1 MPGTRKA
8 KHFLIAAIKLLVVGG
23 AFYFIWS
30 RLAHDEKLDWQ
41 LLFKALNQAH
51 ASWLSIGL
59 LMLTFLNRFLEI
71 LKWHTLAQT
80 LKPLSLRQAAAQ
92 VLAAVTAALFTPNG
106 IGEYAAKA
114 MYFEKKQAKQV
125 VFLNLVCN
133 GVQLLLAVAGGI
145 AGLAYFNS
153 HYHTV
158 PQQLLLGGL
167 SLVAVVFLLIIGLRK
182 IAIKGYSLQR
192 IFAKVNSLPQPAHQK
207 NLIFAM
213 LRYAVLMHQYYLLFL
228 LFDVTISYPLLMAAI
243 AATYFVGSSLP
254 SFQFLDFAVKGGV
267 GVFFLGL
274 MGVSEWIV
282 VLVATLIWLLNTVLP
297 VIVGSYFVL
306 RFKAVA
312 KAQPEG

>member
-8 KHFLIAAIKLLVVGG
+8 KHLLIAAVKLLVVGG

-30 RLAHDEKLDWQ
+30 RLAHDEKLDWH
-41 LLFKALNQAH
+41 LFSKALKQPN
-51 ASWLSIGL
+51 ASWLCAGL

-71 LKWHTLAQT
+71 LKWRTLAST
-80 LKPLSLRQAAAQ
+80 LRPLSLKQAAAQ

-114 MYFEKKQAKQV
+114 LYFEKKHAKQV

-133 GVQLLLAVAGGI
+133 GVQLLLAVSGGI
-145 AGLAYFNS
+145 AGLVYFNS
-153 HYHTV
+153 YYHAV
-158 PQQLLLGGL
+158 PQRLLLIGL
-167 SLVAVVFLLIIGLRK
+167 ALLAVVILMIIALRK
-182 IAIKGYSLQR
+182 VAIKGYSLHR
-192 IFAKVNSLPQPAHQK
+192 VIAKVNSLPQPTHQK

-228 LFDVTISYPLLMAAI
+228 LFNVSTPYPLLMAAI

-267 GVFFLGL
+267 GVFFFGL

-297 VIVGSYFVL
+297 VIAGSYFVL

-312 KAQPEG
+312 KPQPEG

>member
-8 KHFLIAAIKLLVVGG
+8 KHLLIAAVKLLVVGG

-41 LLFKALNQAH
+41 LFSKALKQPN
-51 ASWLSIGL
+51 ASWLCAGL

-71 LKWHTLAQT
+71 LKWRTLAST
-80 LKPLSLRQAAAQ
+80 LRPLSLKQAAAQ

-114 MYFEKKQAKQV
+114 LYFEKKQAKQI

-133 GVQLLLAVAGGI
+133 GVQLLLAVFGGI
-145 AGLAYFNS
+145 AGLVYFNS
-153 HYHTV
+153 NYRAV
-158 PQQLLLGGL
+158 PQGLLLIGL
-167 SLVAVVFLLIIGLRK
+167 GLVASVILMIIALRK
-182 IAIKGYSLQR
+182 VAIKGYSLHR
-192 IFAKVNSLPQPAHQK
+192 VIAKVNSLPQPTHQK
-207 NLIFAM
+207 NLLFAL

-228 LFDVTISYPLLMAAI
+228 LFNVSTPYPLLMAAI

-254 SFQFLDFAVKGGV
+254 SFQFLDFAVKGGI
-267 GVFFLGL
+267 GVFFFGL

-282 VLVATLIWLLNTVLP
+282 VLVSTLIWLLNTVLP
-297 VIVGSYFVL
+297 VIAGSYFVF

-312 KAQPEG
+312 KPQPEV

>member
-8 KHFLIAAIKLLVVGG
+8 KHLLIAAVKLLVVGG

-30 RLAHDEKLDWQ
+30 RLAHDEKLDWR
-41 LLFKALNQAH
+41 LFSKALKQPDA
-51 ASWLSIGL
+51 AWLCAGL
-59 LMLTFLNRFLEI
+59 VVLTFLNRFLEI
-71 LKWHTLAQT
+71 LKWHTLANT
-80 LKPLSLRQAAAQ
+80 LKSLSLNQAAAQ

-133 GVQLLLAVAGGI
+133 GVQLLLAVFGGI
-145 AGLAYFNS
+145 AGVIYFNS
-153 HYHTV
+153 NYHAV
-158 PQQLLLGGL
+158 PQRLLMVVLGL
-167 SLVAVVFLLIIGLRK
+167 AAAIILVMIALRK
-182 IAIKGYSLQR
+182 VAIKGYSLHR
-192 IFAKVNSLPQPAHQK
+192 LISKINTLPQPAHQK
-207 NLIFAM
+207 NLLFAFM
-213 LRYAVLMHQYYLLFL
+213 RYAVLMHQYYLLFL
-228 LFDVTISYPLLMAAI
+228 LFNVSTPYPILIATI

-267 GVFFLGL
+267 GVFFFGL

-282 VLVATLIWLLNTVLP
+282 VLVSTLIWLLNTVLP
-297 VIVGSYFVL
+297 VIAGSYFVL

-312 KAQPEG
+312 QSQPEG